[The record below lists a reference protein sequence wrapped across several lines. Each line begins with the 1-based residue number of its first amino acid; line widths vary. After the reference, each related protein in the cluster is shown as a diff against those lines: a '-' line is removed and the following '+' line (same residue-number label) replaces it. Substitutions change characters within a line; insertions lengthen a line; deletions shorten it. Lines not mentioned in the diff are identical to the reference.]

1 MTDATEQT
9 LRFEYD
15 GRHVPFAKIVAVNA
29 LYQMLTGMIF
39 RFWARTR
46 ERQYLWSHVRLG
58 GDRLEYTGTGLEL
71 FLGFLIVMAIV
82 MFPVIGGFTLVMVLF
97 GDEPVIFGVVYA
109 LYILVVVFLM
119 YVAIYRARRYRLTR
133 TLWRGIRGTLTGSS
147 VKYALAAMGYTVV
160 AMLTL
165 GLASPVMRIGL
176 VRREI
181 ENMHLGSRPFTFH
194 GKIGDL
200 FRLWILPW
208 LSLPLL
214 LAVLFASGMYDSP
227 AFKPMA
233 SDVVETPEMS
243 GGTVAATMFAYLL
256 VILAMS
262 WYRVAEFRYLASSVG
277 FEGMRFSS
285 TLGFGRVFW
294 IHFSSYLLMF
304 GIYLLLF
311 LLVMGAVVGVVGW
324 DTMQAIANEEI
335 EAETAAAGMNEQ
347 RLGGIIL
354 LFGFVFAISSHVLN
368 RVLIFHRMA
377 HAVVTSLALTGTQDF
392 SQVTRAL
399 DEAPKLGEG
408 LADAFDLG
416 DF

>member
-1 MTDATEQT
+1 MTDVTEQT

-29 LYQMLTGMIF
+29 LYQLLTGMIF

-58 GDRLEYTGTGLEL
+58 DDRLEYTGTGLEL
-71 FLGFLIVMAIV
+71 FLGFLIVMAV
-82 MFPVIGGFTLVMVLF
+82 VLFPVIGGFTLVMVLF
-97 GDEPVIFGVVYA
+97 GEEPVVFGVVYA

-147 VKYALAAMGYTVV
+147 VKYALAAMGYTVL

-165 GLASPVMRIGL
+165 GLASPVMRVGL

-200 FRLWILPW
+200 FKLWILPW

-233 SDVVETPEMS
+233 SDVVEPPQMS
-243 GGTVAATMFAYLL
+243 GGAAAATMFAYLL

-262 WYRVAEFRYLASSVG
+262 WYRVAEFRYLAGSVG

-285 TLGFGRVFW
+285 ALGFGRVFW

-304 GIYLLLF
+304 GIYVLFF
-311 LLVMGAVVGVVGW
+311 LLVMGAIVGVIGW
-324 DTMQAIANEEI
+324 ETLQAIANEEM

-354 LFGFVFAISSHVLN
+354 LFGFLFAVTSHVLN

>member
-1 MTDATEQT
+1 MADATEQT

>member
-1 MTDATEQT
+1 MTEQT

-29 LYQMLTGMIF
+29 LYQLLTGMIF

-46 ERQYLWSHVRLG
+46 ERKYLWSHVRLG
-58 GDRLEYTGTGLEL
+58 DDRLEYTGTGLEL
-71 FLGFLIVMAIV
+71 FLGFLIVLAVV

-97 GDEPVIFGVVYA
+97 GDQPVVFGVVYA

-147 VKYALAAMGYTVV
+147 WKYALAAMGYTLMV
-160 AMLTL
+160 MLTL

-194 GKIGDL
+194 GKVGDL
-200 FRLWILPW
+200 FKLWILPW

-214 LAVLFASGMYDSP
+214 LGLLFVSGAYDSP

-233 SDVVETPEMS
+233 TEVAGPPEMNP
-243 GGTVAATMFAYLL
+243 GAAAATMFGYLL
-256 VILAMS
+256 VILALS
-262 WYRVAEFRYLASSVG
+262 WYRVAEFRYLAGNVG

-285 TLGFGRVFW
+285 TLGFGRIFW

-304 GIYLLLF
+304 GFFMLF
-311 LLVMGAVVGVVGW
+311 FMAFMGAVVGLVGW
-324 DTMQAIANEEI
+324 EMLEAAASNEVDPEMI
-335 EAETAAAGMNEQ
+335 AAGMDQQ
-347 RLGGIIL
+347 RLGGVIL
-354 LFGFVFAISSHVLN
+354 LFGFLFAVGSHVLN
-368 RVLIFHRMA
+368 RVFVFHRMA

-392 SQVTRAL
+392 SQVTQAL

>member
-1 MTDATEQT
+1 
-9 LRFEYD
+9 
-15 GRHVPFAKIVAVNA
+15 
-29 LYQMLTGMIF
+29 
-39 RFWARTR
+39 
-46 ERQYLWSHVRLG
+46 
-58 GDRLEYTGTGLEL
+58 
-71 FLGFLIVMAIV
+71 
-82 MFPVIGGFTLVMVLF
+82 
-97 GDEPVIFGVVYA
+97 
-109 LYILVVVFLM
+109 
-119 YVAIYRARRYRLTR
+119 
-133 TLWRGIRGTLTGSS
+133 
-147 VKYALAAMGYTVV
+147 
-160 AMLTL
+160 
-165 GLASPVMRIGL
+165 
-176 VRREI
+176 
-181 ENMHLGSRPFTFH
+181 
-194 GKIGDL
+194 
-200 FRLWILPW
+200 
-208 LSLPLL
+208 
-214 LAVLFASGMYDSP
+214 
-227 AFKPMA
+227 
-233 SDVVETPEMS
+233 
-243 GGTVAATMFAYLL
+243 MFAYLL

>member
-1 MTDATEQT
+1 MTDMTEET
-9 LRFEYD
+9 LQFEYD

-29 LYQMLTGMIF
+29 IYQLLTAMIF

-46 ERQYLWSHVRLG
+46 ERKYLWSHVRLG
-58 GDRLEYTGTGLEL
+58 DDRLEYTGTGLEL
-71 FLGFLIVMAIV
+71 FLGFLIVLGVIL
-82 MFPVIGGFTLVMVLF
+82 FPVIGGFTLVMILF
-97 GDEPVIFGVVYA
+97 GDNPVVFGVVYA
-109 LYILVVVFLM
+109 LYILVIVFLM

-147 VKYALAAMGYTVV
+147 VRYAFVAMGYTLLVM
-160 AMLTL
+160 ATL

-181 ENMHLGSRPFTFH
+181 ENMHLGNRPFTFH

-214 LAVLFASGMYDSP
+214 LGVLFMSGAYDSP
-227 AFKPMA
+227 AFNPA
-233 SDVVETPEMS
+233 AE
-243 GGTVAATMFAYLL
+243 GGGPPKMTGGVAAATLFAYLL
-256 VILAMS
+256 TILAMS

-285 TLGFGRVFW
+285 ALGFGRVFW
-294 IHFSSYLLMF
+294 IYLSSYLLIF
-304 GIYLLLF
+304 GCFILF
-311 LLVMGAVVGVVGW
+311 FMALMGVFVGLVGW
-324 DTMQAIANEEI
+324 EIFAAAANNDVDP
-335 EAETAAAGMNEQ
+335 ETIAAGMDQQ
-347 RLGGIIL
+347 RIAAVFV
-354 LFGFVFAISSHVLN
+354 LFGFIFAVGSHVLN
-368 RVLIFHRMA
+368 RVLVFHRMA
-377 HAVVTSLALTGTQDF
+377 HAVVTSLALSGTQDF
-392 SQVTRAL
+392 SKVAQAL

>member
-1 MTDATEQT
+1 MTDMTQET

-29 LYQMLTGMIF
+29 IYQLLTGMIF

-46 ERQYLWSHVRLG
+46 ERKYLWSHVRLG
-58 GDRLEYTGTGLEL
+58 DDRLEYTGTGLEL
-71 FLGFLIVMAIV
+71 FLGFLIVLAAIL
-82 MFPVIGGFTLVMVLF
+82 FPVIGGFALVMILF
-97 GDEPVIFGVVYA
+97 GDDPVVFGVVYA
-109 LYILVVVFLM
+109 LYILVLVFLM
-119 YVAIYRARRYRLTR
+119 YVAVYRARRYRLTR
-133 TLWRGIRGTLTGSS
+133 TVWRGIRGTLTGSS
-147 VKYALAAMGYTVV
+147 VKYALAAMGYTLLVM
-160 AMLTL
+160 ATL

-181 ENMHLGSRPFTFH
+181 ENMHLGNRPFTFH
-194 GKIGDL
+194 GKVGDL

-214 LAVLFASGMYDSP
+214 LGILFISGAYDSP

-233 SDVVETPEMS
+233 TEVVEPPEMN
-243 GGTVAATMFAYLL
+243 GGVAAATLFAYLL
-256 VILAMS
+256 TILAMS
-262 WYRVAEFRYLASSVG
+262 WYRVAEFRYLAGNVG

-294 IHFSSYLLMF
+294 IHFSSYLLIF
-304 GIYLLLF
+304 GFFILF
-311 LLVMGAVVGVVGW
+311 FMALMGAVVGLVGW
-324 DTMQAIANEEI
+324 DMLMAAANNEI
-335 EAETAAAGMNEQ
+335 DPETIAAGMDEQ
-347 RLGGIIL
+347 R
-354 LFGFVFAISSHVLN
+354 FGAVIMLFVFIFAVGSHVLN
-368 RVLIFHRMA
+368 RVLVFHRMA

-392 SQVTRAL
+392 SQVAQAL
-399 DEAPKLGEG
+399 DEAPKVGEG

>member
-1 MTDATEQT
+1 MADATEQT

-354 LFGFVFAISSHVLN
+354 LFGFVFAIS
-368 RVLIFHRMA
+368 
-377 HAVVTSLALTGTQDF
+377 
-392 SQVTRAL
+392 
-399 DEAPKLGEG
+399 EG

>member
-1 MTDATEQT
+1 MADATEQT

-233 SDVVETPEMS
+233 SDVVEPPEMS